1 MAKSAVKPSVD
12 KNDALLWTVL
22 LFGAIMGSYLI
33 YGLMD
38 PMGDFGRCC
47 PGWRAWTPILE
58 QWELL
63 PTFLFIEYG
72 AILFTMGTL
81 VHAYQSGPEYLLVW
95 LSSFL
100 TGSANGAVLFASHG
114 HALAAVSVGVQG
126 ATPLVADIFFM
137 AIDMGN
143 FWQAHATIMLT
154 PRLPLYI
161 PCMYNVFMYPAV
173 VASWRLSISPLAQ
186 AALAGLAGEIIYAPY
201 DIVGIK
207 FLWWTWDEGDP
218 AIRSRFAAPT
228 PIRSIQASPRSRAI
242 ALVYGCTFVS
252 RPALRSVHMLAR
264 TGSRQVGVRAGSSA
278 CPRAAQC
285 G

>member
-1 MAKSAVKPSVD
+1 MAKSAVKPSVG

-47 PGWRAWTPILE
+47 PDWRAWTPILE

-100 TGSANGAVLFASHG
+100 TGSANGAVPFASHG

-126 ATPLVADIFFM
+126 ATPLVC
-137 AIDMGN
+137 
-143 FWQAHATIMLT
+143 
-154 PRLPLYI
+154 RYI
-161 PCMYNVFMYPAV
+161 LHGDRHGQLL
-173 VASWRLSISPLAQ
+173 ASAR
-186 AALAGLAGEIIYAPY
+186 
-201 DIVGIK
+201 DHHV
-207 FLWWTWDEGDP
+207 D
-218 AIRSRFAAPT
+218 AAPT
-228 PIRSIQASPRSRAI
+228 AVHPVHVQRVYVPRCCRLLAAQHIATRPSSTGWSSRRDHLRTIRHRRDQVP
-242 ALVYGCTFVS
+242 LVDMGRG
-252 RPALRSVHMLAR
+252 RPCDPF
-264 TGSRQVGVRAGSSA
+264 QVRAPDSNPVDPSVA
-278 CPRAAQC
+278 P
-285 G
+285 